1 MRIEDQI
8 KEKLQKSLMPQQLEV
23 INQSHLH
30 KGHAGDDGSG
40 QTHFKVTVVA
50 DVFEGVSRVNRQRKV
65 MEILRDLFPLGL
77 HALSI
82 SAVTPSENNQ

>member
-1 MRIEDQI
+1 MRIEEQI
-8 KEKLQKSLMPQQLEV
+8 KEKLQKSLEPEGLEV
-23 INQSHLH
+23 VNQSHLH

-50 DVFEGVSRVNRQRKV
+50 EAFSDMNRVQRQRKV

-82 SAVTPSENNQ
+82 SAVTPSENNA